1 MAEHVLGFQCPVAH
15 LRGALEQR
23 TSCTT
28 VCSDLAGSKRIL
40 ETEESPS
47 AKALRW
53 EGTLEGMKRAPLV
66 GAKEQGW
73 WEGSQGAL
81 STCQLALMHDS
92 IVLMKS
98 LPAHQGLLRNTEVS
112 LDRRC

>member
-1 MAEHVLGFQCPVAH
+1 MPLAH
-15 LRGALEQR
+15 LPGALEQR
-23 TSCTT
+23 TTCTT
-28 VCSDLAGSKRIL
+28 ICCDLAGSKRIL

-53 EGTLEGMKRAPLV
+53 EGTLGEMKGAPLV

-92 IVLMKS
+92 IILTKS
-98 LPAHQGLLRNTEVS
+98 LPAHQGLLRNTKVS
-112 LDRRC
+112 LDTVDF